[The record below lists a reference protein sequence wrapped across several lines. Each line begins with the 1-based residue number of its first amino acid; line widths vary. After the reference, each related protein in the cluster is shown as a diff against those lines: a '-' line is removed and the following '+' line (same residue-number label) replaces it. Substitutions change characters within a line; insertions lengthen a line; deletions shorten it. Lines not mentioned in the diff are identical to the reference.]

1 MHFCLVDTLLSSF
14 ISEGNDDM
22 IPEFEKQSVVFR
34 SVVLYLIAC
43 VTLCGGCEKL
53 SSRYDELKE
62 GRENSASLK
71 VVTGLVDA
79 VEIDVASKVP
89 GRISSLLVREGDTV
103 KKGQELVTL
112 STDEIDAKMYQVDA
126 AIDAA
131 KAQLKL
137 AQKGAKKQE
146 KEAVRKQVDAAR
158 HQVEITQKMYER
170 LKPLAEAKAV
180 AGSKFDEVEFNY
192 KVAQDQLA
200 IAEAKLSIVMDGA
213 RKEQIEALDAL
224 VKKAEGVQ
232 AEVESYKRESS
243 QVAPINGIVSKVI
256 LHKGEL
262 ASTGYPI
269 LTIVDL
275 SDQWAVFTV
284 REDMLKKI
292 KVGSVVKAEVPAL
305 DKYVSLNVFNI
316 SAMGDF
322 ATWKATSEK
331 NSFDL
336 KSFEVKARPEKPIK
350 NMRPG
355 MSVRIRFE

>member
-1 MHFCLVDTLLSSF
+1 MNLTELSSLQLGGVGLAYRLF
-14 ISEGNDDM
+14 LIFTFCTGCDQFGTGYEEMNASR
-22 IPEFEKQSVVFR
+22 EKGDAPV
-34 SVVLYLIAC
+34 
-43 VTLCGGCEKL
+43 
-53 SSRYDELKE
+53 
-62 GRENSASLK
+62 

-89 GRISSLLVREGDTV
+89 GRISGLLVREGDTV

-137 AQKGAKKQE
+137 ARKGAKKQE

-158 HQVEITQKMYER
+158 HQVEITKKMYDR
-170 LKPLAEAKAV
+170 LKPLADAKAV
-180 AGSKFDEVEFNY
+180 AGSKFDEVEFKY

-200 IAEAKLSIVMDGA
+200 MAEARLSIVMDGA

-243 QVAPINGIVSKVI
+243 QVAPISGVVSKVV

-262 ASTGYPI
+262 AATGYPI

-284 REDMLKKI
+284 REDMLKSI
-292 KVGSVVKAEVPAL
+292 SVGRMLKAKLPAL
-305 DKYVSLNVFNI
+305 NKTISLKVFNI

-336 KSFEVKARPEKPIK
+336 KSFEVKARPVEPVQ
-350 NMRPG
+350 NLRPG
-355 MSVRIRFE
+355 MSVQIRIK

>member
-1 MHFCLVDTLLSSF
+1 MNSVFKKQRSYYAIVLSWLF
-14 ISEGNDDM
+14 
-22 IPEFEKQSVVFR
+22 
-34 SVVLYLIAC
+34 VLSTANSS
-43 VTLCGGCEKL
+43 CEKL
-53 SSRYDELKE
+53 SSEYEELE
-62 GRENSASLK
+62 ADRENNNSPA
-71 VVTGLVDA
+71 VITGLVDA

-89 GRISSLLVREGDTV
+89 GRINGLLVREGDPV
-103 KKGQELVTL
+103 KKGQELATL

-131 KAQLKL
+131 KAQLRL
-137 AQKGAKKQE
+137 ARKGAKKQE
-146 KEAVRKQVDAAR
+146 KEAVKKEVDAAR
-158 HQVEITQKMYER
+158 HQVEITQKMYDR

-180 AGSKFDEVEFNY
+180 TGSKFDEVEFKY

-200 IAEAKLSIVMDGA
+200 MAEAKLSIVMDGA

-232 AEVESYKRESS
+232 AEVESYKREST
-243 QVAPINGIVSKVI
+243 QMAPISGVVSKVI

-262 ASTGYPI
+262 AATGYPI

-275 SDQWAVFTV
+275 SDQWAVFTL

-292 KVGSVVKAEVPAL
+292 KVGSILKAEIPAL
-305 DKYVSLNVFNI
+305 DQTASFKVFNI

-336 KSFEVKARPEKPIK
+336 KSFEVKARPIEPVE

-355 MSVRIRFE
+355 MSVRIRVK